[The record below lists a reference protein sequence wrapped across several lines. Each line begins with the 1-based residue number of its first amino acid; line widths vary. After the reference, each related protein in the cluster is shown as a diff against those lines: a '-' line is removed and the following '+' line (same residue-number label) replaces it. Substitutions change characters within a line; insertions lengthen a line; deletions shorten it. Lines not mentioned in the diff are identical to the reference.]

1 MRYSA
6 QSYERKR
13 LEKRGLTQVRNQFDS
28 DTTRPNLLLNFVCF
42 ALPFLL
48 GNMVFFRTTLSERGT
63 LILFCGVGVL
73 MSMAIFAVL
82 RPKRIISQAFV
93 FGLLS
98 LSLLLIIFVGTTPPH
113 QLRQFFGLSA

>member
-13 LEKRGLTQVRNQFDS
+13 LEQRGIAQVRNQFDD

-42 ALPFLL
+42 SLPLLL
-48 GNMVFFRTTLSERGT
+48 GYTVFFRAPLDERGT
-63 LILFCGVGVL
+63 IIFGSGVSILML
-73 MSMAIFAVL
+73 AAIFAVL
-82 RPKRIISQAFV
+82 RPKRVVGQAFV

-98 LSLLLIIFVGTTPPH
+98 MALLLMIFVGSTPPD
-113 QLRQFFGLSA
+113 QLRQFFHLPV